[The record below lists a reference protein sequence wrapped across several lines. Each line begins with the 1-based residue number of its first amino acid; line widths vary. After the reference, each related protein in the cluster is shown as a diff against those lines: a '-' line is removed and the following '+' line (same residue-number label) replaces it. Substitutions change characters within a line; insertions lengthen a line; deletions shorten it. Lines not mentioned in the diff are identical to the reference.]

1 MSVKNRHCVLRKA
14 QFRNAHFKERESI
27 FLSGA
32 MSSNRLVN
40 LKGNALQMKNADQTF
55 PASLRSSANDN
66 VGNALLTCRAN
77 VIDSIERL
85 CSESEIHRNFR
96 PNFSKRLA
104 SNA

>member
-1 MSVKNRHCVLRKA
+1 MSVKNRHCVLGEAK
-14 QFRNAHFKERESI
+14 FRNAHFKESI

-40 LKGNALQMKNADQTF
+40 LKSNALQMKNAGRTF

-77 VIDSIERL
+77 VIDSIERFY
-85 CSESEIHRNFR
+85 RNPKFTETLGQ
-96 PNFSKRLA
+96 NFQKG
-104 SNA
+104 